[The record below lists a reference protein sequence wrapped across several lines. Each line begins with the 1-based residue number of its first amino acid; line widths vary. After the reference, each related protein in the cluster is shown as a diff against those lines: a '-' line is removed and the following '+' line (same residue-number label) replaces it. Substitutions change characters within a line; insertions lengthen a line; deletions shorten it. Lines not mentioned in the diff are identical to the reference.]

1 VMNRRTG
8 FMAGAALAAGLAIGF
23 AGTALAANPTA
34 SPGYP
39 SMMGGGG
46 FGPGMMGGGG
56 FGPGSS
62 YGPGMMGGSFGP
74 GMMGGASFAPG
85 SSFGP
90 DMMRGLSQAQL
101 QALFERCD
109 EIRDA
114 MHAALNAAA
123 SASTSPAPR

>member
-1 VMNRRTG
+1 MNRRTG
-8 FMAGAALAAGLAIGF
+8 FVAGAALAAGLAIGL

-39 SMMGGGG
+39 SMMGSGG
-46 FGPGMMGGGG
+46 
-56 FGPGSS
+56 
-62 YGPGMMGGSFGP
+62 FGP

-90 DMMRGLSQAQL
+90 GMMRGLSQTQL

-114 MHAALNAAA
+114 MRAALNSAAA
-123 SASTSPAPR
+123 ASSASSASTSPAPR